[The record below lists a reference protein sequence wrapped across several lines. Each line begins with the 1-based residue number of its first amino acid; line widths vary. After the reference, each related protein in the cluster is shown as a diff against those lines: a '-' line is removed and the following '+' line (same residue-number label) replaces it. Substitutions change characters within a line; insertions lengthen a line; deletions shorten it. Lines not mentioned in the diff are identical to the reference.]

1 MCGVESY
8 VVVILSRYLVDQNI
22 SIKFNCFVLPSNS
35 FGADLFLVICG
46 NKYISC
52 NILPFLARCGV
63 KVQCILA
70 HLWKKTNHW
79 VLKYTIFLESWY
91 GYTMVQNLKKC
102 DYFFIDEW
110 AGRMVANRM
119 KKIYISWI
127 FSFLKYFSIFR
138 WALG

>member
-63 KVQCILA
+63 NGKAFWHISEKNKSLG
-70 HLWKKTNHW
+70 
-79 VLKYTIFLESWY
+79 S
-91 GYTMVQNLKKC
+91 
-102 DYFFIDEW
+102 
-110 AGRMVANRM
+110 
-119 KKIYISWI
+119 KIYH
-127 FSFLKYFSIFR
+127 FFR
-138 WALG
+138 ELIWLHNGSKSEKIGTLFFH